1 MFSGLRQNSV
11 FYVLEKSDK
20 PSLKVGQ
27 VVSVSNPM
35 PKYGVAPYTTD
46 TYVDV
51 SVKVGDSTLEF
62 KQLPSAMNIANSG
75 NVVVSESREAM
86 LNEVEGMKRLSE
98 DVLKSV
104 DYHEGVVSACEEML
118 VVLNPSIA
126 KERATEE
133 RMGAM
138 EERMGGI
145 EGTLTQMMGMLS
157 ETLNKS
163 SKSK

>member
-35 PKYGVAPYTTD
+35 PKLGAVPYSTETF
-46 TYVDV
+46 VDV
-51 SVKVGDSTLEF
+51 SVKVGENNVEF
-62 KQLPSAMNIANSG
+62 KQLPSALSISNNG
-75 NVVVSESREAM
+75 NVVVSDNREAM
-86 LNEVEGMKRLSE
+86 LNEIEGLKRISE
-98 DVLKSV
+98 DVLKTV
-104 DYHEGVVSACEEML
+104 NYHKNAITAYDDML
-118 VVLNPSIA
+118 ATLNPHIA
-126 KERATEE
+126 EKKETDR
-133 RMGAM
+133 RIGAM

-163 SKSK
+163 PKTK